1 MRVDVLSIFPE
12 MFAPVLGTSILRIA
26 QEKGAVE
33 FHVRDIRDYTDDKR
47 RTTDDRPYGGGP
59 GMVMMPGPVFKAVET
74 VDAETQPPARRI
86 MLSPQGERFTQ
97 RKAAALAAEPRLML
111 ICGHYEGF
119 DERIREGLNAEELS
133 VGDYVL
139 SGGEPAALVV
149 IDAVVRLLPGVLGC
163 AESPNEESFS
173 NSLLE
178 YPQYTRPPEFRG
190 MRVPEILLSGDHAR
204 VAEWRRQE
212 ALRRTQARR
221 PDLLSDRDKDQVS

>member
-33 FHVRDIRDYTDDKR
+33 FYVRDIRDYTDDKR

-97 RKAAALAAEPRLML
+97 RKAASLAVEPRRML
-111 ICGHYEGF
+111 ICGRYEGF

-133 VGDYVL
+133 IGDYVL
-139 SGGEPAALVV
+139 SGGEMAALVV

-163 AESPNEESFS
+163 AESPNDESFS

-190 MRVPEILLSGDHAR
+190 MRVPEILLSGDHGR

-221 PDLLSDRDKDQVS
+221 PDLLSGSDKDQVS